1 MTSYVSSIWRCRHFW
16 FSLVKM
22 DLRTRYRRSMLGI
35 GWSLLNPIAMTT
47 VLCTVYCN
55 LFGMD
60 VRQLGPQILGGL
72 AFWGF
77 VSASALHGAQSLYQ
91 GEAYIR
97 QYPAPL
103 AIYPLR
109 VVLGAGF
116 HLLIAL
122 SVVVGLTW
130 ALRGFD
136 NLAALP
142 MVPPVLVLLLIF
154 GWSVAML
161 TGLANVYF
169 PDTFHMLE
177 VCLQILFYATP
188 IIIPEDLLRQRGLG
202 WMADYNP
209 LAALLETVRRPLISG
224 EAPPVNSYLVACV
237 TVLAMFSL
245 ATFALHRLQ
254 RRVIFHM

>member
-1 MTSYVSSIWRCRHFW
+1 MTPYISAIWRCRYFW

-60 VRQLGPQILGGL
+60 LKQLGPQILGGL

-77 VSASALHGAQSLYQ
+77 VSASALGGAQCLYQ

-97 QYPAPL
+97 QYPAPM
-103 AIYPLR
+103 AIYPMR
-109 VVLGAGF
+109 TVLGAGF

-122 SVVVGLTW
+122 SVVIALTW
-130 ALRGFD
+130 VLRGFD

-142 MVPPVLVLLLIF
+142 MVPPVLLLLLVF
-154 GWSVAML
+154 GWSLAVL
-161 TGLANVYF
+161 TGFANVYF
-169 PDTFHMLE
+169 PDTYHILE

-188 IIIPEDLLRQRGLG
+188 IIIPEALLRQRGLG

-209 LAALLETVRRPLISG
+209 LAALLEIVRRPLISG
-224 EAPPVNSYLVACV
+224 DAPPPTSYLVACV
-237 TVLAMFSL
+237 TVLIMFGM
-245 ATFALHRLQ
+245 AAYALQRLQ

>member
-1 MTSYVSSIWRCRHFW
+1 MTAYVTSIWRCRHFW

-55 LFGMD
+55 LFGMNLKE
-60 VRQLGPQILGGL
+60 LGPQILGGL

-77 VSASALHGAQSLYQ
+77 VSASALQGAQSLYQ

-97 QYPAPL
+97 QYPAPM

-122 SVVVGLTW
+122 SVVIGLTW

-136 NLAALP
+136 NLAMLP
-142 MVPPVLVLLLIF
+142 SVVPVLFLLLVF
-154 GWSVAML
+154 GWSLATL

-177 VCLQILFYATP
+177 VGLQILFYATP

-224 EAPPVNSYLVACV
+224 EAPPMTSYLVACV
-237 TVLAMFSL
+237 TVLVMFSV

>member
-1 MTSYVSSIWRCRHFW
+1 MKNYLSSIWRCRYFW

-35 GWSLLNPIAMTT
+35 GWSLLNPIAMTV

-60 VRQLGPQILGGL
+60 ITELGPQILGGL

-77 VSASALHGAQSLYQ
+77 VSASALQGAQCLYQ

-97 QYPAPL
+97 QYPAPM

-109 VVLGAGF
+109 TVLGAGF

-122 SVVVGLTW
+122 SVVIGLTW
-130 ALRGFD
+130 VMRGFD
-136 NLAALP
+136 NLATLHLA
-142 MVPPVLVLLLIF
+142 PPVLVLLLIF
-154 GWSVAML
+154 GWSLAVL
-161 TGLANVYF
+161 TGFSNVYF
-169 PDTFHMLE
+169 PDTYHMLE
-177 VCLQILFYATP
+177 VCLQILFYTTP
-188 IIIPEDLLRQRGLG
+188 IIVPEKLLRDRGLG
-202 WMADYNP
+202 WLVDYNP
-209 LAALLETVRRPLISG
+209 LAALLEVVRRPLISG
-224 EAPPVNSYLVACV
+224 EAPPMTSYLVASL
-237 TVLAMFSL
+237 TAFAMFTL
-245 ATFALHRLQ
+245 ATTALYRLQ